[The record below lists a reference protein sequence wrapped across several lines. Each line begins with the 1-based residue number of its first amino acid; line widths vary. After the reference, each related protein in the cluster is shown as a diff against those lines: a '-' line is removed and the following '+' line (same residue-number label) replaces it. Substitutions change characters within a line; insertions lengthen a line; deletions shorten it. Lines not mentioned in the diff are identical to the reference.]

1 MICTVVVESNSLK
14 AVYSCTAPLRGF
26 DQCSSKR
33 LFYCLSST
41 AVLHT
46 IVSVQSDGV
55 EEKGYMVC
63 RKARGQF
70 PNNPCDWSNHQVEG
84 HSLDTGMMMP
94 QGGETPEP
102 SYSMLGVGGSLGEI
116 KQGAEI

>member
-1 MICTVVVESNSLK
+1 MIRTVVVRNNSHESRLHMLSPLVSIEGFSPR
-14 AVYSCTAPLRGF
+14 AVVSGF
-26 DQCSSKR
+26 
-33 LFYCLSST
+33 FYCHFPT

-46 IVSVQSDGV
+46 IVRLHPEGV

-84 HSLDTGMMMP
+84 RSQETGMMMP
-94 QGGETPEP
+94 QGGETPSLSTP
-102 SYSMLGVGGSLGEI
+102 LAWGRGVFG
-116 KQGAEI
+116 

>member
-1 MICTVVVESNSLK
+1 MIRTVAVESNK
-14 AVYSCTAPLRGF
+14 VKPLNSTLALGF
-26 DQCSSKR
+26 YPWVSTEGRAKW
-33 LFYCLSST
+33 LFLCLSPS

-46 IVSVQSDGV
+46 IVRLHPEGV

-84 HSLDTGMMMP
+84 RSQETGMMMP
-94 QGGETPEP
+94 QGGETPSLSTP
-102 SYSMLGVGGSLGEI
+102 LAWGRGVFG
-116 KQGAEI
+116 

>member
-1 MICTVVVESNSLK
+1 MIRTVVVESNSLK

-33 LFYCLSST
+33 LFYCLSPS

-46 IVSVQSDGV
+46 IVRLHPEGV

-84 HSLDTGMMMP
+84 RSQKTGMMMP
-94 QGGETPEP
+94 QGGETPSLSTP
-102 SYSMLGVGGSLGEI
+102 LAWGRGVFG
-116 KQGAEI
+116 